1 MIYPLLKGSKR
12 GVKQPGYH
20 PKGTS
25 IFPMIHPLN
34 ERRDN
39 FRSHRISDQ
48 CSQGARKNRSFF
60 TWVWNQ
66 KHPWNESW
74 EKTHLRFFSKM
85 EKLPRGLQDAGVV
98 YKPISV
104 EQKSEEMSPKM
115 RCDQRQ
121 RVMPGSN
128 PQYQKLGDLVGTFGI
143 FSRNTLQETIT
154 LN

>member
-1 MIYPLLKGSKR
+1 
-12 GVKQPGYH
+12 
-20 PKGTS
+20 
-25 IFPMIHPLN
+25 
-34 ERRDN
+34 
-39 FRSHRISDQ
+39 
-48 CSQGARKNRSFF
+48 
-60 TWVWNQ
+60 
-66 KHPWNESW
+66 
-74 EKTHLRFFSKM
+74 M

-128 PQYQKLGDLVGTFGI
+128 PQYQKLGDLVGTFGF